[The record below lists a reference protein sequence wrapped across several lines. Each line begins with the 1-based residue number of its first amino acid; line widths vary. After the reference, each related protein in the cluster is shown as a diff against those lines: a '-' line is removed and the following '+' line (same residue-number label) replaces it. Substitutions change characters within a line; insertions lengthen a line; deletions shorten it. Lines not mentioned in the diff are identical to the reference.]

1 MGSCVSIY
9 RNSSSAMKLSLGSKD
24 DKLVIPPSP
33 IKENPINGDRP
44 IILNNVV
51 SVKSQWSPS
60 LSTPRVYGSKE
71 ETFFDSQPW
80 LESDCEDDFYS
91 VNGDFTPSRGN
102 TPVHHNLS
110 IGTPRINIA
119 SFEDR
124 MPGSL
129 PEPSPTDKIKK
140 LARFEDRM
148 PGSLPEPSPTDKKK
162 KLAELFRENSRHENE
177 DVDNL
182 NTSSNQNMAN
192 GNMEVK
198 PIVLDLTPKSAH
210 GTPYGTNSV
219 CSSEKTPNGDI
230 FTDKE
235 KPMRSVQCC
244 LPSLIS
250 SRSFSDR
257 KKKRSPAIAV
267 HDEH

>member
-9 RNSSSAMKLSLGSKD
+9 RNSSSAKD

-33 IKENPINGDRP
+33 IKEIPTNGDRP

-71 ETFFDSQPW
+71 EIFFDSQPW

-102 TPVHHNLS
+102 TPVHHLS
-110 IGTPRINIA
+110 IGTPQINIA
-119 SFEDR
+119 RFEDR

-129 PEPSPTDKIKK
+129 PEPSPTDNIKK

-182 NTSSNQNMAN
+182 NTSGNQNMAN
-192 GNMEVK
+192 GNMEAK
-198 PIVLDLTPKSAH
+198 PTVLDLTPKSAH

-219 CSSEKTPNGDI
+219 CSSEKTPNGGI
-230 FTDKE
+230 FTGKE

-250 SRSFSDR
+250 SASFSDR
-257 KKKRSPAIAV
+257 KKKSPAIDV
-267 HDEH
+267 HDEP

>member
-9 RNSSSAMKLSLGSKD
+9 GNSSSAKD
-24 DKLVIPPSP
+24 DKLVILPSP
-33 IKENPINGDRP
+33 IKEIPTNGDRP

-71 ETFFDSQPW
+71 EIFFDSQPW

-102 TPVHHNLS
+102 TPVHHSLS

-119 SFEDR
+119 RFEDR
-124 MPGSL
+124 RPGSL
-129 PEPSPTDKIKK
+129 PEPSPTDTIKK

-148 PGSLPEPSPTDKKK
+148 PGSLPEPSPKK
-162 KLAELFRENSRHENE
+162 KLAELFRESSRHENE

-182 NTSSNQNMAN
+182 NTSGNQNMAN
-192 GNMEVK
+192 GNMEAK
-198 PIVLDLTPKSAH
+198 PTVLDLTPKSAH

-219 CSSEKTPNGDI
+219 SSSEKTPNGGV
-230 FTDKE
+230 FTEKE
-235 KPMRSVQCC
+235 KSMRSVQCC

-250 SRSFSDR
+250 SASFSDR
-257 KKKRSPAIAV
+257 KKKKSPAIAV
-267 HDEH
+267 HDEP

>member
-1 MGSCVSIY
+1 MKNAEARHAEIFVCSI
-9 RNSSSAMKLSLGSKD
+9 
-24 DKLVIPPSP
+24 
-33 IKENPINGDRP
+33 
-44 IILNNVV
+44 
-51 SVKSQWSPS
+51 SPS
-60 LSTPRVYGSKE
+60 KFVVFIVCLA
-71 ETFFDSQPW
+71 
-80 LESDCEDDFYS
+80 
-91 VNGDFTPSRGN
+91 DFTPSRGN
-102 TPVHHNLS
+102 TPVHHSLS

-119 SFEDR
+119 RFEDR

-129 PEPSPTDKIKK
+129 PEPSPTDNIKK

-182 NTSSNQNMAN
+182 NTSGNQNMAN
-192 GNMEVK
+192 GNMEAK
-198 PIVLDLTPKSAH
+198 PTVLDLTPKSAH

-219 CSSEKTPNGDI
+219 CSSEKTPNGGI
-230 FTDKE
+230 FTGKE

-250 SRSFSDR
+250 SASFSDR
-257 KKKRSPAIAV
+257 KKKSPAIDV
-267 HDEH
+267 HDEP